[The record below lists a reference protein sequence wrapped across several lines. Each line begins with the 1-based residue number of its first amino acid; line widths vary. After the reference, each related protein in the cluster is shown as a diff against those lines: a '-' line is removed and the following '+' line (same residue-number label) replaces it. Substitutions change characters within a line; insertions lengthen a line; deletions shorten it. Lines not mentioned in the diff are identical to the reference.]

1 MLIIIDG
8 MYTYFIKEL
17 AEVKVNVT
25 LRLINEG
32 SEYQFHLF
40 HLNKINRS
48 RRCTSVAHTGEMT
61 LFRQVLL

>member
-25 LRLINEG
+25 LRLINE
-32 SEYQFHLF
+32 SEYQY
-40 HLNKINRS
+40 S
-48 RRCTSVAHTGEMT
+48 CST
-61 LFRQVLL
+61 

>member
-17 AEVKVNVT
+17 AEAKVNVT

-32 SEYQFHLF
+32 SEYQY
-40 HLNKINRS
+40 S
-48 RRCTSVAHTGEMT
+48 CST
-61 LFRQVLL
+61 